1 MNLKLPKTRV
11 EIDKDFL
18 SSIPVIVALIML
30 GSAPLFLLQDELAIA
45 NQFAGYAYYFLIIS
59 VLWKIIQYLTNRSR
73 HEDELERLD
82 RQT

>member
-73 HEDELERLD
+73 HEDELERLE